1 MIEKERRVKVEQLLD
16 EVWPAQAPPPGFAE
30 RVVDAPRQGQ
40 VDGSVPAAARA
51 GKRASSPALPR
62 WPLLLA
68 GVGAGA
74 TGALA
79 AVLLLSFL
87 GEASV
92 GQGHLRAQERHTVEL
107 AGRAKAVLEP
117 GAEIAWS
124 GHGRGVRVDQP
135 RGAVFYRVDRG
146 DAFEVVTP
154 AGEIAVRGT
163 CFRVTTGT
171 ASIDR
176 ESLPT
181 AATVEVMEGAVL
193 LRNRS
198 GELQLRAGERGV
210 LALGL
215 PPRREPLR
223 ALRVSTAPAAAT
235 PRLQSLA
242 TMPARESHDDDWQP
256 GKVDKYFDFT
266 AEERRSLARRCR
278 FKWALPRHLTHF
290 AGTDFSQVP
299 LSPDDRARITAV
311 LEQHRD
317 QFVQQLRGIYLEVV
331 GDRRTAER
339 LSPMSLFQEV
349 DGKSPRA
356 EGVEARRLILR
367 EWEGSVPPPAEGE
380 LGRRSPVERFWRILV
395 GAQDDLVR
403 RLEAVVSPAEAR
415 RIAEELL
422 DIRMDGRE
430 NHCPSGAA
438 SRVRPGAL

>member
-1 MIEKERRVKVEQLLD
+1 MIEKERRVKVERFLD

-30 RVVDAPRQGQ
+30 RVVDAPRQAQ
-40 VDGSVPAAARA
+40 AEPSAPAAVRV
-51 GKRASSPALPR
+51 GKRASPPALPR

-68 GVGAGA
+68 GVAAGA

-79 AVLLLSFL
+79 AVLLLSFM
-87 GEASV
+87 GESPA
-92 GQGHLRAQERHTVEL
+92 GQGHLRAQERLTVNV

-135 RGAVFYRVDRG
+135 RGAVFYRVDKG

-163 CFRVTTGT
+163 CFRVTAGA

-176 ESLPT
+176 ESLAT

-193 LRNRS
+193 LRNRT
-198 GELQLRAGERGV
+198 GELQLKAGERGL

-215 PPRREPLR
+215 PPRREPLP
-223 ALRVSTAPAAAT
+223 ALRVSPAPRMP
-235 PRLQSLA
+235 PRGPESLA
-242 TMPARESHDDDWQP
+242 TSPARGTDDDDGQP
-256 GKVDKYFDFT
+256 GRVNKYFDFT
-266 AEERRSLARRCR
+266 PEERRSLERRCL
-278 FKWALPRHLTHF
+278 FMWALPRHLTHF

-299 LSPDDRARITAV
+299 LGPDDRVRITAV

-317 QFVQQLRGIYLEVV
+317 QFVEQLRGIYLEVV

-367 EWEGSVPPPAEGE
+367 EWEGSVLPPAEGE
-380 LGRRSPVERFWRILV
+380 LARRSPVERFWRILV

-438 SRVRPGAL
+438 SRVRPGAF